1 MPIELI
7 INLLTA
13 LSYAAILVYYT
24 FKHRKYLL
32 AEREIYT
39 SVFEKAMDTLGDSH
53 IRVTQR
59 MHFLNTCDWAYAR
72 GTHQNLLGLSFLLPS
87 NILES
92 PDPID
97 IVKYYTDDEVEA
109 IVKGIEVF
117 KKDKRTSDIVQH
129 FKLPA

>member
-1 MPIELI
+1 MSKDILSQIIVTIFYIATLLI
-7 INLLTA
+7 YNWWD
-13 LSYAAILVYYT
+13 
-24 FKHRKYLL
+24 RKRMRV
-32 AEREIYT
+32 ERQIYT
-39 SVFEKAMDTLGDSH
+39 SAFEKAMDLLGDSH
-53 IRVTQR
+53 IRVTRR

-109 IVKGIEVF
+109 IVKGLEIF
-117 KKDKRTSDIVQH
+117 KKDKRTADIVQH